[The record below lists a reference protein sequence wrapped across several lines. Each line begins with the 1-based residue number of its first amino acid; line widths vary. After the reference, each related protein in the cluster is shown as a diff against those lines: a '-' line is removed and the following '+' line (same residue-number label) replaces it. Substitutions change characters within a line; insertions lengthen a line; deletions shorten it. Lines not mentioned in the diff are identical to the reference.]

1 MEEEI
6 YLDEP
11 VYDLK
16 GARKGFSRIGLAL
29 AAILATAV
37 AVQALAMF
45 LVSVSG
51 VGAAVT
57 ESAWFV
63 WLMSCLPMYLVA
75 FPTGLLLMRKLPSQP
90 PEEQKLGGM
99 NGLICFLIA
108 IFLMYTGSIVGTIL
122 SAILSGGMATNAV
135 ADMVMDNHP
144 LKVLFVVIL
153 APVLEEYVFRK
164 QLLDRTR
171 RYGEKTAALL
181 SAVTFGLLHQNLYQ
195 FFYAFALGFLMAY
208 IYLRTGRLRYSA
220 ILHTVINFMG
230 SVLAPWM
237 LKLADT
243 EAMSSLDPNLPYE
256 ELLAVYAEILPG
268 LLVVLGYSLLL
279 MGLFVAGLVMFII
292 KCRSLTWLDGSDQL
306 PRGTAMRT
314 VYWNVG
320 MVIYML
326 LCLVMIVLNLF

>member
-1 MEEEI
+1 MDEEI

-11 VYDLK
+11 IYDLK
-16 GARKGFSRIGLAL
+16 RARKGFSRIGLAFS
-29 AAILATAV
+29 AILALGI

-51 VGAAVT
+51 VDAAVR
-57 ESAWFV
+57 ESDWFL
-63 WLMSCLPMYLVA
+63 WLMSFLPLYLIA
-75 FPTGLLLMRKLPSQP
+75 FPVGLLLMRKLPAQP
-90 PEEQKLGGM
+90 PEQHKLGGM
-99 NGLICFLIA
+99 NALVCFLIA
-108 IFLMYTGSIVGTIL
+108 IFLMYSGSILGTIL
-122 SAILSGGMATNAV
+122 SAVFSGGAATNDI
-135 ADMVMDNHP
+135 ADLVMNNHP
-144 LKVLFVVIL
+144 LKVLFVVVL

-171 RYGEKTAALL
+171 CYGEKTAALL

-237 LKLADT
+237 LKLADM
-243 EAMSSLDPNLPYE
+243 EALSSIDPNMAYE
-256 ELLAVYAEILPG
+256 EMLSFYAGILPG
-268 LLVVLGYSLLL
+268 LLVILGYSMLL
-279 MGLFVAGLVMFII
+279 MGMFVAGLVLFII
-292 KCRSLTWLDGSDQL
+292 KSRNLTWLEGSEQL
-306 PRGTAMRT
+306 PRGTGLRT

-326 LCLVMIVLNLF
+326 LCLVMIVVNLF